1 MKMII
6 SCHKD
11 KLTVV
16 VEPWAAEFVIRRGQ
30 SIDIV
35 FSENQHAEEMELLED
50 DTITLS
56 APPGVTCVAEI
67 DGVNV
72 SGASMSNPSP

>member
-1 MKMII
+1 MII
-6 SCHKD
+6 SCHRD

-16 VEPWAAEFVIRRGQ
+16 IEPWATEFVLRRDQ

-35 FSENQHAEEMELLED
+35 FSGNQQAEEIEVLED
-50 DTITLS
+50 SIVAVS

-72 SGASMSNPSP
+72 SGTSMSNPSP